1 MHHLSPAHVFQCV
14 PCSPLTAYC
23 LLLMHGPFPCIA
35 GSVVNVPTDL
45 SRVQSMLP
53 RTFDQSET
61 LMVGLKRKLGHK
73 TAYLQQNIRP
83 TAVWEAL
90 RDLMPTPLY
99 KDKVTLLD
107 EQDWARANADV
118 FEGETAA
125 GIIHASLL
133 CTQGAG
139 MLFGVLI
146 GCAIRDR
153 Q

>member
-1 MHHLSPAHVFQCV
+1 MKNAYALAHNTSSLPAHVFQCV
-14 PCSPLTAYC
+14 PCSLLTACC
-23 LLLMHGPFPCIA
+23 LFPCIA

-107 EQDWARANADV
+107 EQDWAQANADV
-118 FEGETAA
+118 FEGETRRWHYTLRRCCAHKA
-125 GIIHASLL
+125 HACYS
-133 CTQGAG
+133 GS
-139 MLFGVLI
+139 
-146 GCAIRDR
+146 
-153 Q
+153 